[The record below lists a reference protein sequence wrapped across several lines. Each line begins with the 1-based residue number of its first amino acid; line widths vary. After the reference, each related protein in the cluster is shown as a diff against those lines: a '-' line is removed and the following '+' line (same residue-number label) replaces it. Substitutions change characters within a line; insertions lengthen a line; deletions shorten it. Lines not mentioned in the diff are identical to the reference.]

1 MEQDCRMD
9 LEEKVQL
16 PFLSG
21 AERYLFAQVQ
31 ERTHTSL
38 LALLYPRANAGPA
51 PHVST
56 EDVERIVQM
65 QAGSDAEYF
74 MRVAGRSFDAIHAEA
89 IHNTMLSD
97 YRCQYIRRS
106 R

>member
-1 MEQDCRMD
+1 MD

-21 AERYLFAQVQ
+21 AERFLFAQVQ
-31 ERTHTSL
+31 ERSHRSL
-38 LALLYPRANAGPA
+38 SALLRPMGDADPA

-56 EDVERIVQM
+56 DDVERIVQT
-65 QAGSDAEYF
+65 QAGCDAEYF
-74 MRVAGRSFDAIHAEA
+74 MRLAGRAFDAIHAEA

-97 YRCQYIRRS
+97 YRCQHIRRS
-106 R
+106 K

>member
-21 AERYLFAQVQ
+21 AERYLFAQGQ
-31 ERTHTSL
+31 ERTHLSL
-38 LALLYPRANAGPA
+38 LALLHPIANAGPV
-51 PHVST
+51 PRVST
-56 EDVERIVQM
+56 DYVERIVQM
-65 QAGSDAEYF
+65 QAGCDAEYF
-74 MRVAGRSFDAIHAEA
+74 MRVAGRPFDAIHAEA

-106 R
+106 K